1 MTVAAGEV
9 GFADLTGKDR
19 EALTELWNHAV
30 FNVNAYQL
38 TKAPSERSR
47 GYVAALVDVL
57 AIMRHQSRQETWNE
71 LRKAARPPEQ

>member
-1 MTVAAGEV
+1 MAATGEV

-38 TKAPSERSR
+38 TKQPSERSR
-47 GYVAALVDVL
+47 GYIAALVDML
-57 AIMRHQSRQETWNE
+57 AIMRHKSRQETWTE
-71 LRKAARPPEQ
+71 VRQAARPPDV